1 MNKPVVFLSRFFA
14 ALVVTALTVSAFA
27 DIVSVPFVKVDVN
40 GYNNSTDKNTSGT
53 LPGYNAANFANA
65 TLTNTLNISPE
76 LGISVTTTRITTKTN
91 RDRANSSCDALTNDF
106 IFENATGNTVSST
119 ITGLVVGK
127 EYSLTVYSHDTGSG
141 ASSASSW
148 TLAQGEGAAVN
159 IGTVTNDQ
167 SAHKT
172 TDANTHLTYTFTA
185 EANTVV
191 LTGSIANGLVVL
203 NGLELHES
211 FDTASGY
218 TRFDINSNHK
228 DGSETRIMSPRS
240 TELFVDNTNTSNT
253 ATATAPS
260 GITMTVTSEA
270 VLNSRTRN
278 KTNSSADM
286 NMFNDFVFSGSKV
299 PFTTTLEN
307 LTADSIY
314 RMTVYALDPGQD
326 QSAGIWTM
334 TNANGEELFKAA
346 HNPTFSNAA
355 TWSFTQTFK
364 PGTTSVSMLAEL
376 NGKAF
381 TMLNGLELQ
390 EINANTSD
398 YTWAAGR
405 AQWLA
410 DGKWVDKQG
419 VAGVP
424 AAGDICYVTSPDP
437 TGMNTSYWVETTTT
451 PFDAT
456 LVMASGSRLIFKNNA
471 TANDMLL
478 DGGFIHHGEGDK
490 TFSLSGKLCVTSDST
505 IDIDDGSKRTLQIKS
520 TLSGSG
526 NLTINGNG
534 SGNAIVEISNANAN
548 GYSGQFLLNNATL
561 KLSGT
566 DSTLGTGALNIPSD
580 SKLSMAGTRRGLLKV
595 PALTGNGPIS
605 VDDTS
610 FLALATSDPQTY
622 NGTISVAK
630 DKAIHVGYNDG
641 SDHAANVSLPNATVS
656 LVSNATLGLVHENNS
671 AKVSSFEIGTLNGVA
686 GSIVRASG
694 SINTGS
700 ANFATLTVGQ
710 GDFAGVIGGSNS
722 SQVKMALVKNTDGTL
737 TLSGA
742 NVYTGGTT
750 IEAGKI
756 VLSGAGTLGAGKTTI
771 GESATLEYNVAEGAE
786 KTVGITAANA
796 ITGTGSVLKTG
807 AGVLKINNEN
817 DPGTFTAD
825 AFSVEAG
832 ELDFKGDFAGD
843 MIIGAQGVLSPGNST
858 GTLSVTGNV
867 TVDGAALFEFD
878 SFDDGT
884 FDKLFVLGADNAFTA
899 ADGTIELS
907 FLNNDAE
914 AWAAPDSA
922 YQLVANEGF
931 QTGDFTSWLTD
942 DFGGL
947 FGLEGRADGLYLV
960 AAASPEPGSGV
971 PEPSTWA
978 LLALGVVVL
987 FLRKRVRS

>member
-1 MNKPVVFLSRFFA
+1 MNKPVVSFSRFAA
-14 ALVVTALTVSAFA
+14 ALFVVAALTVSTFA
-27 DIVSVPFVKVDVN
+27 DYVPFVKVDVN
-40 GYNNSTDKNTSGT
+40 GYNNGDNKAKSGT
-53 LPGYNAANFANA
+53 LTGYNGLNFANE
-65 TLTNTLNISPE
+65 TLTNTVTISPD
-76 LGISVTTTRITTKTN
+76 ISVKVDRVSTTKN
-91 RDRANSSCDALTNDF
+91 RDRQSSKGDAVTNDF
-106 IFENATGNTVSST
+106 IFEQTVNEP
-119 ITGLVVGK
+119 ITVTLNGLTVGK
-127 EYSLTVYSHDTGSG
+127 EYSLKIYSQDITANNGTSG
-141 ASSASSW
+141 TW
-148 TLAQGEGAAVN
+148 NITQGETTTQ
-159 IGTVTNDQ
+159 IGVQPNTTGNASYKVTDP
-167 SAHKT
+167 AT
-172 TDANTHLTYTFTA
+172 YLAYTFTA
-185 EANTVV
+185 EANSAV
-191 LTGSIANGLVVL
+191 LTGLATGSFVFL
-203 NGLELHES
+203 NGIELNEAY
-211 FDTASGY
+211 DAASGY
-218 TRFDINSNHK
+218 TRFDVNSNQK
-228 DGSETRIMSPRS
+228 DGSESRIMSPRS

-260 GITMTVTSEA
+260 GITMTVMSDN

-307 LTADSIY
+307 LSADSIY
-314 RMTVYALDPGQD
+314 RMTVYSLDPSQD

-334 TNANGEELFKAA
+334 TNANGEELFKTV

-355 TWSFTQTFK
+355 TWSFTQTFN

-424 AAGDICYVTSPDP
+424 AAGDVCYITSPDP
-437 TGMNTSYWVETTTT
+437 TGMNTSYWLETTTT
-451 PFDAT
+451 EFPAT
-456 LVMASGSRLIFKNNA
+456 LVMASGSRMIFKSNA
-471 TANDMLL
+471 TVNDMIL
-478 DGGFIHHGEGDK
+478 DNGYLHHGEGDK

-526 NLTINGNG
+526 NLAINGNG

-548 GYSGQFLLNNATL
+548 GYSGQFLLNKATL

-710 GDFAGVIGGSNS
+710 GDFAGVMGGSNS

-771 GESATLEYNVAEGAE
+771 GENGTLEYNVADGAE

-922 YQLVANEGF
+922 YQLVANDGF

-978 LLALGVVVL
+978 LLALGAAGL
-987 FLRKRVRS
+987 LYWRKRK

>member
-1 MNKPVVFLSRFFA
+1 MNKPVVLFSRIVA
-14 ALVVTALTVSAFA
+14 ALFVVAALTVSTFA
-27 DIVSVPFVKVDVN
+27 DYVPFVKVDVN
-40 GYNNSTDKNTSGT
+40 GYNNGDNKAKSGT
-53 LPGYNAANFANA
+53 LTGYNGLNFANE
-65 TLTNTLNISPE
+65 TLTNTVTISPD
-76 LGISVTTTRITTKTN
+76 ISVKVDRVSTTKN
-91 RDRANSSCDALTNDF
+91 RDRQSSKGDAVTNDF
-106 IFENATGNTVSST
+106 IFEQTVNEP
-119 ITGLVVGK
+119 ITVTLNGLTVGK
-127 EYSLTVYSHDTGSG
+127 EYSLKIYSQDITANNGTSG
-141 ASSASSW
+141 TW
-148 TLAQGEGAAVN
+148 NITQGETTTQ
-159 IGTVTNDQ
+159 IGVQPNTTGNA
-167 SAHKT
+167 SYKT
-172 TDANTHLTYTFTA
+172 TDSATYLAYTFTA
-185 EANTVV
+185 EANTAV
-191 LTGSIANGLVVL
+191 LTGLATDRFVFL
-203 NGLELHES
+203 NGIELNEAY
-211 FDTASGY
+211 DAASGY
-218 TRFDINSNHK
+218 TRFDVNSNQK

-260 GITMTVTSEA
+260 GITMTVTSDN

-286 NMFNDFVFSGSKV
+286 NMYNDFVFSLAKK

-307 LTADSIY
+307 LSADSIY
-314 RMTVYALDPGQD
+314 RMTVYALDPSGD

-334 TNANGEELFKAA
+334 TNANGEELFKAT

-355 TWSFTQTFK
+355 TWSFTQTFN

-410 DGKWVDKQG
+410 DGKWIDKTG
-419 VAGVP
+419 AAGVP

-471 TANDMLL
+471 TANDMIL

-505 IDIDDGSKRTLQIKS
+505 IDIDDGSKRTLQINS
-520 TLSGSG
+520 VMTGSG

-534 SGNAIVEISNANAN
+534 AANAVVDITRGYT
-548 GYSGQFLLNNATL
+548 GYSGNIILNNANL
-561 KLSGT
+561 KLSTVNGCAGSG
-566 DSTLGTGALNIPSD
+566 DLNIPET
-580 SKLSMAGTRRGLLKV
+580 SMVTLDGTNYPLHYINK
-595 PALTGNGPIS
+595 LTGSGPIS
-605 VDDTS
+605 VTKTTRFD
-610 FLALATSDPQTY
+610 LASSDPQTY
-622 NGTISVAK
+622 SGTISVVANQQMH
-630 DKAIHVGYNDG
+630 IGYTISADL
-641 SDHAANVSLPNATVS
+641 AADVNLPNATIS
-656 LVSNATLGLVHENNS
+656 LGSESNLGLIHQNNS
-671 AKVSSFEIGTLNGVA
+671 AVVSSLVIGTLNGVA

-710 GDFAGVIGGSNS
+710 GDFAGVMGGSNS
-722 SQVKMALVKNTDGTL
+722 SQVKMALIKNTDGTL

-771 GESATLEYNVAEGAE
+771 GENGTLEYNVADGAE

-817 DPGTFTAD
+817 APGTFTAD
-825 AFSVEAG
+825 SFAVEAG

-867 TVDGAALFEFD
+867 TVDGTALFEFG
-878 SFDDGT
+878 SFEEGL
-884 FDKLFVLGADNAFTA
+884 FDQLFVLGDGNKFTA
-899 ADGTIELS
+899 GDSTIEIA
-907 FLNNDAE
+907 FLNNDQD
-914 AWAAPDSA
+914 AWITPGSE
-922 YQLVANEGF
+922 YLLVSDNGF
-931 QTGDFTSWLTD
+931 QVGDFTSWLTD
-942 DFGGL
+942 NYDGL
-947 FGLEGRADGLYLV
+947 LGLKGTADGLYLV
-960 AAASPEPGSGV
+960 AAGAAPGTGV

-978 LLALGVVVL
+978 LLALGVCGL
-987 FLRKRVRS
+987 LYLRKRS